1 MMRKNSRGQTEQE
14 RLQIL
19 EERLSEYLYDVYFK
33 YGQQTFFQ
41 WIKTNTHD
49 NNNPGNK
56 S

>member
-33 YGQQTFFQ
+33 YEQMDFPSEAGTSEEETLTFFR
-41 WIKTNTHD
+41 
-49 NNNPGNK
+49 
-56 S
+56 